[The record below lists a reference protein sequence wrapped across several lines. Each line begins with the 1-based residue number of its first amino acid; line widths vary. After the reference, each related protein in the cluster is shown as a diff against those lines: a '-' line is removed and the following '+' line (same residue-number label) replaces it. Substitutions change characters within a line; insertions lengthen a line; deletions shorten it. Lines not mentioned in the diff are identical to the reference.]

1 MAISSD
7 FFEAVKKII
16 VDESFAAN
24 KWQKE
29 ECDRLK
35 ASWETWLDNYP
46 RGAFA

>member
-1 MAISSD
+1 
-7 FFEAVKKII
+7 VKKII

-24 KWQKE
+24 KWKKE

-35 ASWETWLDNYP
+35 AYWENWLDNYP